1 MNSVL
6 PEIIDAPEPVD
17 DVEINENS
25 GDEDEDQENLDKL
38 ELEVEEI
45 VEVKEKVKIDNEKI
59 FQDLPPPEVKPVV
72 KKKRVMSEARL
83 KQLADARAKSIATR
97 KAKKEKEMK
106 EKQDAKALA
115 KKQAEEIIEEKKNQY
130 IDRKVKKYTKSI
142 DKDPVIV
149 QQSNISLEDIENI
162 TASAIN
168 KYDLQR
174 QQRKEEKRKKR
185 EEDMKHKA
193 INEKIRQAQGR
204 SKGLTPQDEGFFD
217 SCF

>member
-1 MNSVL
+1 MNSIL
-6 PEIIDAPEPVD
+6 PEIIDAPE
-17 DVEINENS
+17 DVEDVDINEIN
-25 GDEDEDQENLDKL
+25 GDEDEEEEKLDKL

-45 VEVKEKVKIDNEKI
+45 VQVKEKVKIDNEKI

-97 KAKKEKEMK
+97 KAKKERETK
-106 EKQDAKALA
+106 EKQDAKQLA

-142 DKDPVIV
+142 DKEQVIV

-174 QQRKEEKRKKR
+174 AERKEEKRKKR
-185 EEDMKHKA
+185 EEDMKHKV

-204 SKGLTPQDEGFFD
+204 SKGLTPQDSGFFD